1 MVDVASEASWIDRNV
16 KAITNYLTKEFENF
30 AVAYHADR
38 PLTHVFTFNNGKKLF
53 KLMIGWS
60 TLTDRTFTPERID
73 RLLTEDVAQEMR
85 LHGENG
91 YHWRPST
98 Y

>member
-1 MVDVASEASWIDRNV
+1 MVGVASEASWIDRNV
-16 KAITNYLTKEFENF
+16 EAITNYLTKEFENF
-30 AVAYHADR
+30 AVAYHPDR
-38 PLTHVFTFNNGKKLF
+38 PLTHIFTVNNGKKLF
-53 KLMIGWS
+53 KLIIGWS

-73 RLLTEDVAQEMR
+73 RILTEDVAQEMR

-98 Y
+98 